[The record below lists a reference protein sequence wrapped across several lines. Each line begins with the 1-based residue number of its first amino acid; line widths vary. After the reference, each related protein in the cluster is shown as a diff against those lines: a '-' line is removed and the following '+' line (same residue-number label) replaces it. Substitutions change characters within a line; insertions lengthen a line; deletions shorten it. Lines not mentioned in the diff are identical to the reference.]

1 MLLAE
6 YFSLELLTILRGILG
21 EVYLCQFIF
30 FAYLFYILRYDC
42 SRLYL
47 IGSFECYYI
56 PY

>member
-1 MLLAE
+1 MF
-6 YFSLELLTILRGILG
+6 FSLELLTMLRGILG

-30 FAYLFYILRYDC
+30 LAHLLRILRYDC
-42 SRLYL
+42 PRCHL

>member
-6 YFSLELLTILRGILG
+6 CFFLELLTMLRGILG

-30 FAYLFYILRYDC
+30 LAHLLRILRYDC
-42 SRLYL
+42 PRCHL